1 MENDENTE
9 LFLFVDKVGVCG
21 GVWDQLAHSWR
32 NVEVRNSGVIIHF
45 GIKYSTE
52 HEISLWYLLHCN

>member
-21 GVWDQLAHSWR
+21 GVW
-32 NVEVRNSGVIIHF
+32 G
-45 GIKYSTE
+45 STRTF
-52 HEISLWYLLHCN
+52 LKKC

>member
-32 NVEVRNSGVIIHF
+32 NVEVQNSGVIIHF

-52 HEISLWYLLHCN
+52 H

>member
-21 GVWDQLAHSWR
+21 GVWDRLAHSLR
-32 NVEVRNSGVIIHF
+32 NVEVQNSGLFIHW
-45 GIKYSTE
+45 S
-52 HEISLWYLLHCN
+52 SLWYKIQH